1 MRLQCARGI
10 CRPGKDRETR
20 NGAGEQVKRSARQ
33 CRAMWQLDQTGA
45 CRQINGRVAVGIVP
59 YRVDIHPAIGNMIA
73 RGGEYPAHCGVMLHR
88 QSRSGAGQGNGKRRH
103 IAQPIGGHMAIGHE
117 RRDDLI

>member
-1 MRLQCARGI
+1 MIEKRRCRGDAARA
-10 CRPGKDRETR
+10 KDRHTGE
-20 NGAGEQVKRSARQ
+20 GAGYQRK
-33 CRAMWQLDQTGA
+33 AMRKLGEAGA
-45 CRQINGRVAVGIVP
+45 CRQINSRIAVGIVP
-59 YRVDIHPAIGNMIA
+59 YRVDIHPAIRNMIA
-73 RGGEYPAHCGVMLHR
+73 GRSQDAAHCGVMLHR